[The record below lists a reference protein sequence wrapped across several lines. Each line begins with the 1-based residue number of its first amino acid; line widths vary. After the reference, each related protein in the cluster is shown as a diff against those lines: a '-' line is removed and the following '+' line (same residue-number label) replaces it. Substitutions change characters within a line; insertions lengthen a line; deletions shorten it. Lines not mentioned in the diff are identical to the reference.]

1 MVAETTTDCIL
12 GGSAL
17 GKRNETP
24 ETTGAKAA
32 EEILTAFNEGACV
45 DSHCQDQIIV
55 LMALAEGCSKVKV
68 GEITMHTK
76 TAIHA
81 AEKMC
86 KVRFIKKVE
95 IFIFFYL
102 FLGKV

>member
-24 ETTGAKAA
+24 ETTGSKAA
-32 EEILTAFNEGACV
+32 EEILSVFNDGACV

-55 LMALAEGCSKVKV
+55 LMALANGCSKVKV

-76 TAIHA
+76 TAIYV
-81 AEKMC
+81 AEKMS
-86 KVRFIKKVE
+86 KVCFK
-95 IFIFFYL
+95 FFKL
-102 FLGKV
+102 PILVCS